1 MAVIVDDKR
10 GRITSRNVQVN
21 MYGKTETRYF
31 VSCRMKNGRGYYAP
45 EQMNRLGQALALLN
59 GEA

>member
-1 MAVIVDDKR
+1 MALIVDDKR

-31 VSCRMKNGRGYYAP
+31 VSCRMKNGRGYYSP
-45 EQMNRLGQALALLN
+45 EQYRDLSKAMKLLE
-59 GEA
+59 GA